1 MIDNCL
7 YGKHYGKP
15 YILTNTTT
23 FMATK
28 YVTVSVKIPMEIK
41 EKLERAGI
49 KPSKVAKDAL
59 FKALKEV
66 EIQEFKNVVKDV
78 EDIFKKIPDE
88 RIVENI
94 REDRER

>member
-1 MIDNCL
+1 
-7 YGKHYGKP
+7 
-15 YILTNTTT
+15 
-23 FMATK
+23 MATK
-28 YVTVSVKIPMEIK
+28 YVTVSAKIPK
-41 EKLERAGI
+41 EVKERLEKAGV
-49 KPSKVAKDAL
+49 KPSKVIKKAL

-66 EIQEFKNVVKDV
+66 EIQEFKNVVKDA